1 MKEPKLFEISIE
13 EFDKPKENHIF
24 SKRYEK
30 QKEEALNQYRK
41 KMQSRGKVRFAKI
54 AAAVAVVMIV
64 GPLTVNAATNGEMF
78 SRIWGIL
85 GKSNIKP
92 HDEVIYEKEKGTSVV
107 VNYPQRE
114 YEDIDPETAKKL
126 IGDSVEYPSIT
137 REVDGTTISILSV
150 VRDQNSAVIEFSLE
164 KAGGVDAL
172 EYSQTSN
179 EGKGATFSENAKFE
193 FFIGNGGFIYVDSD
207 KSTEDKLYCY
217 DYVALGENADE
228 LNLEIDEYPCTRGER
243 QTIVDSLDEQAL
255 DKLAKDTK
263 TTTVKIP
270 MSKQLKAVPY
280 VNAKN
285 GSLEISPISMK
296 VDMTTGLGLSK
307 DEAIEPYNC
316 YYLSI
321 NYKDGTNYVVTEHE
335 KEGEH
340 TCDVDTDNAYY
351 TLGDD
356 AGQLSFVFNRLV
368 DTDKIKSITVNNTD
382 YTLK

>member
-1 MKEPKLFEISIE
+1 MTTLSACSIKSNSPSSYTTNTTAE
-13 EFDKPKENHIF
+13 SS
-24 SKRYEK
+24 SKAQATQPAEQNY
-30 QKEEALNQYRK
+30 
-41 KMQSRGKVRFAKI
+41 
-54 AAAVAVVMIV
+54 AV
-64 GPLTVNAATNGEMF
+64 TNGTDTYRGF
-78 SRIWGIL
+78 RVNNIL
-85 GKSNIKP
+85 HSENNSDIHFNLYVPKTYDGSKAYALFITLPGYEGLYFQGVGVNIRQENFGFEAQKYNSNMIIVAP
-92 HDEVIYEKEKGTSVV
+92 QLNGWDEDSA
-107 VNYPQRE
+107 
-114 YEDIDPETAKKL
+114 DETIVL
-126 IGDSVEYPSIT
+126 VEYL
-137 REVDGTTISILSV
+137 LSTY
-150 VRDQNSAVIEFSLE
+150 NI
-164 KAGGVDAL
+164 
-172 EYSQTSN
+172 
-179 EGKGATFSENAKFE
+179 
-193 FFIGNGGFIYVDSD
+193 
-207 KSTEDKLYCY
+207 DKLYCY

-228 LNLEIDEYPCTRGER
+228 LKLEIDEYPCTRGER